1 MSNGAQGVN
10 STQLISQTLF
20 TMNYVFVVILTIE
33 IQMWCSWVQNQIQKR
48 VFQCRTDRSVQVHFS
63 CSHSQSLLHWYS
75 QLGTVGR
82 RKLHKHYRITEQ
94 YQLIPS
100 IVPLGGV
107 NHCSSWWGEG
117 INSSPCL
124 RTHHRP
130 GESSWRVELAKQD
143 ISNSFSSRLP
153 GVTHPEQGIG
163 IRLEKTA
170 KWTRYGVIE
179 GRVADTA
186 AGEHKHDQT
195 DHKLNLKQG
204 TDDYV
209 RILCILGVTVETP
222 LNYSL
227 QASLHTRQHIM
238 PKMLSDV

>member
-1 MSNGAQGVN
+1 
-10 STQLISQTLF
+10 
-20 TMNYVFVVILTIE
+20 MNYVFVVILTIE
-33 IQMWCSWVQNQIQKR
+33 IQMWYSWVQNQIQKR
-48 VFQCRTDRSVQVHFS
+48 VFQCRIDRSVQVHFS
-63 CSHSQSLLHWYS
+63 CSHLQSLLHWHS

-94 YQLIPS
+94 YQLITS
-100 IVPLGGV
+100 ILPPGDV
-107 NHCSSWWGEG
+107 NHWSSWWGEG

-170 KWTRYGVIE
+170 KRTIYGVFE

-186 AGEHKHDQT
+186 AGEDKH
-195 DHKLNLKQG
+195 HKLNLKQR

-222 LNYSL
+222 LNYNL
-227 QASLHTRQHIM
+227 HASLHTRQHIM
-238 PKMLSDV
+238 PNMRSDV